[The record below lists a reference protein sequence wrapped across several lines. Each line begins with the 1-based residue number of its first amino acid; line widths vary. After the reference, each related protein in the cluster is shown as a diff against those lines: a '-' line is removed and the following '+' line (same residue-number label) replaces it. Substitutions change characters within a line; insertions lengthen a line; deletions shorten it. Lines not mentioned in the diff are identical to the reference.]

1 MVRILGGRHIQLAKV
16 VAEQAGL
23 MEVLVG
29 AEKAVVVVAVAE
41 EVQPGNFHLAYLDV
55 HL

>member
-1 MVRILGGRHIQLAKV
+1 
-16 VAEQAGL
+16 
-23 MEVLVG
+23 MEVRVE
-29 AEKAVVVVAVAE
+29 AEKAVVVVAVVE